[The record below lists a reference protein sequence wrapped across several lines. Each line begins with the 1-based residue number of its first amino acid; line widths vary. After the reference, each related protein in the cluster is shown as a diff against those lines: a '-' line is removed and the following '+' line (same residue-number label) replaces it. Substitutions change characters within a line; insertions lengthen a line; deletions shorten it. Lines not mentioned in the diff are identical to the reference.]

1 MSLQVE
7 KLEKNMA
14 KLTVEVPA
22 EQFEKALT
30 TAFNKN
36 KSRFNIPGFR
46 KGKAPQA
53 MVEKMYGVE
62 VLYEDAINEA
72 LDATYGD
79 AVTESELD
87 VVSRPEID
95 VVQVEK
101 GKELIYT
108 ATVAVKPEVTL
119 GEYKG
124 IEVEKASAEVSDEDI
139 EAELKKVQEQ
149 NSRLITVED
158 RAVEDGD
165 QTVVDFEGFVDG
177 TPFEGG
183 KGEDYPLTI
192 GSHSFIDTF
201 EEQLIG
207 KNIGEE
213 CEVNVT
219 FPEEYHAKELA
230 GKPAVF
236 KVTVKEIKRK
246 ELPELN
252 DEFAGEVSEF
262 ETLEEY
268 KNDVK
273 AKLSLTKQKEAA
285 TENENHV
292 VDKVVENATMDIPEP
307 MIDSQVNN
315 MVNDYARRMQSQG
328 LSLEQY
334 MQFTGMTIDTLK
346 EQMKPQA
353 VERIQTRLVLEA
365 IVKAENITVSDEAV
379 EKEIAD
385 MAESYKM
392 EVAQIKEYMG
402 ENGIEQMKE
411 DLAVQEAVDFLVAEA
426 KLV

>member
-307 MIDSQVNN
+307 MIESQVNN

-353 VERIQTRLVLEA
+353 VKRIQTRLVLEA